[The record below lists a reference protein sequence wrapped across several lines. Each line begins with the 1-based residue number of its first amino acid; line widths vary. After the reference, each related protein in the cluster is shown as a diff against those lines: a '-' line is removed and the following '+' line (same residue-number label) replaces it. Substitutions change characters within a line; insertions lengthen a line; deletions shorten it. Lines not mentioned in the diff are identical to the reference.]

1 MAFPGGRMERHDR
14 HGLDVAARET
24 AEEIG
29 VDIVQGARCLG
40 RLSDIMT
47 HFSLRRRAM
56 VVTPYVFELQR
67 EQSFVP
73 NYEVAE
79 VIWVPLRF
87 LLNPANRE
95 QMTWNRGK
103 VKIPLPC
110 YMYKQRRIWGLSLMM
125 LDEFMGI
132 LE

>member
-1 MAFPGGRMERHDR
+1 M
-14 HGLDVAARET
+14 
-24 AEEIG
+24 
-29 VDIVQGARCLG
+29 G

-56 VVTPYVFELQR
+56 VVTPYVFKLQR
-67 EQSFVP
+67 EQPFVP

-95 QMTWNRGK
+95 QMSWQRGR

-110 YMYKQRRIWGLSLMM
+110 YLYKERRIWGLSLMM
-125 LDEFMGI
+125 LDEFMEI
-132 LE
+132 LK